1 MRITLQL
8 QSQDIRKS
16 PDVVEPRLPPGFEPV
31 LTNPT
36 PSNKDV
42 HGDRDETPPNTDDVE
57 EGEVLSTISKQLRS
71 AIVGCVQQAD
81 YEQGSDDK
89 APPLRVMKESRRR
102 RNSGLY

>member
-1 MRITLQL
+1 M
-8 QSQDIRKS
+8 
-16 PDVVEPRLPPGFEPV
+16 
-31 LTNPT
+31 
-36 PSNKDV
+36 
-42 HGDRDETPPNTDDVE
+42 
-57 EGEVLSTISKQLRS
+57 ISKQLRS